1 MRLFATPSTHIAAS
15 PHQDPLSRK
24 AESPHCDSL
33 SRKAEGPRNDPSSHS
48 AESLCCDSSSR
59 MAAMPHCDPSS
70 RMVVRFRCRSDP
82 LSRKAAILC
91 CDSPSRTAE
100 SPCCALLHRLAPGYG
115 KAYVDAEILV
125 VPCCAASHPR
135 ITHFLDI
142 EVIFYVSWGVRS
154 TSVQFSI
161 SDTFLTCGNASASK
175 LGEPLRS
182 QLPKKSPLRRGF
194 RPNYRHFWLRYP
206 KNALFGVLRKP
217 LPPLCRCRPCVV
229 SGFAKI

>member
-1 MRLFATPSTHIAAS
+1 MRIAAS
-15 PHQDPLSRK
+15 PRQDPLSRK

-33 SRKAEGPRNDPSSHS
+33 SRKAEGPRNNPSSHM
-48 AESLCCDSSSR
+48 AEGPHCDPLSH
-59 MAAMPHCDPSS
+59 MAEGPRNDSPSHIAAVPRCDPSS
-70 RMVVRFRCRSDP
+70 RMVVRFRCRRDSS
-82 LSRKAAILC
+82 SRKAVILSATLHRARLRALVARYC
-91 CDSPSRTAE
+91 TP
-100 SPCCALLHRLAPGYG
+100 PCARLREGLHRCQGPCRVLPHRLA
-115 KAYVDAEILV
+115 
-125 VPCCAASHPR
+125 PR

-206 KNALFGVLRKP
+206 KNALFGVL
-217 LPPLCRCRPCVV
+217 
-229 SGFAKI
+229 